1 MLNAFTLPYGAPM
14 KSIKPLQNKRQEHR
28 EFLNKLYGLARSSYD
43 LTRKYFLFGR
53 ETLIK
58 ELLQEPWESLIE
70 VGPGTGW
77 NLRKLHKGRPS
88 SLYGGLEASDKMLEF
103 AKERCPFAVFR
114 QGFAEDTPYQDL
126 LGEAP
131 DRILFSYCLTMVQD
145 PHLALEKAVEQLA
158 PGGQVVV
165 VDFADF
171 QGAPF
176 VLRGGLRRWL
186 KAFHVTPLDT
196 SLFEPFT
203 QDITFGPWHYFVIA
217 RIHKPA

>member
-1 MLNAFTLPYGAPM
+1 MQSTDSLREN
-14 KSIKPLQNKRQEHR
+14 RQEHR
-28 EFLNKLYGLARSSYD
+28 DFLNKFYGISRSFYD

-53 ETLIK
+53 ETLHNQLIK
-58 ELLQEPWESLIE
+58 EPWDSLVE

-77 NLRKLHKGRPS
+77 NLRKLHNARPS
-88 SLYGGLEASDKMLEF
+88 SSYGGLEASDKMLEF

-114 QGFAEDTPYQDL
+114 QGFAEETPYEDRL
-126 LGEAP
+126 DGAP

-145 PHLALEKAVEQLA
+145 PHKALKRAVEQLA

-176 VLRGGLRRWL
+176 FMRGGLRRWL
-186 KAFHVTPLDT
+186 KAFHVTPLDV
-196 SLFEPFT
+196 SLLTPFT
-203 QDITFGPWHYFVIA
+203 DDITFGPWHYFVIA
-217 RIHKPA
+217 RIHKPSC